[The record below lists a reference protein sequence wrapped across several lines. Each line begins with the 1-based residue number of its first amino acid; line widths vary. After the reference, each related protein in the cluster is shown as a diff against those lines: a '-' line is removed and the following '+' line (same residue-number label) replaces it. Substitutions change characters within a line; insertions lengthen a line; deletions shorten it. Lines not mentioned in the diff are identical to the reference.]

1 MRAMDTVH
9 GPLSNFLNSPF
20 IRMFFLNKPNSL
32 TFHFPTKIFQKKKSP
47 PTACLKFHKSG
58 LNQCNLLLRM
68 DLNLKIQREITSQ
81 EPRKLCFSPPEILLQ
96 PGEVS
101 SPLTLSGSGRSSPVR
116 RLRPGPGGGRR
127 EPGPQ
132 AARQPCPA
140 VRGRTAPQG
149 CRSQRGQR
157 RGGRSPPC
165 SPAGESLGPG
175 RPDTCGH
182 LPLLRSLF
190 RFIRSDVFEMELCPS
205 LFAQGEESENERLP
219 RA

>member
-1 MRAMDTVH
+1 M
-9 GPLSNFLNSPF
+9 
-20 IRMFFLNKPNSL
+20 
-32 TFHFPTKIFQKKKSP
+32 
-47 PTACLKFHKSG
+47 
-58 LNQCNLLLRM
+58 
-68 DLNLKIQREITSQ
+68 
-81 EPRKLCFSPPEILLQ
+81 
-96 PGEVS
+96 
-101 SPLTLSGSGRSSPVR
+101 TLSGSGRSSPVR

-132 AARQPCPA
+132 AARQPCLA

-165 SPAGESLGPG
+165 SPAGESPGPG

-205 LFAQGEESENERLP
+205 LFAQGEESENERFP
-219 RA
+219 RARPRPPTRSVSGARVTPRDGDSARVRVPAPRWA